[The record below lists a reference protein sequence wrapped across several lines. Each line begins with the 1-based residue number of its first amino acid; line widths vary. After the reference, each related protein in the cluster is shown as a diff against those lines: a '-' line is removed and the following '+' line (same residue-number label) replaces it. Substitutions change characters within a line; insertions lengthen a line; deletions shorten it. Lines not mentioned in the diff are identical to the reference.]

1 MIGREKDPTLLKVI
15 SDRGASDG
23 RESGLDLLNVNGLT
37 KYFAIKAG
45 LLRRTVGQVRAVDGV
60 SFTLLPGE
68 TLGIVGESGCGKST
82 IGKMVMRVL
91 KPTAGQILFDGQDI
105 TRLQGRALRSIRSK
119 FQMVFQDPYASLNPK
134 MTIEEIIAEPMIV
147 NQGKSLRDCQ
157 ERVVNLLEK
166 VGLRADNRSSYPHE
180 FSGGQRQRIGIAR
193 ALALNPKLIVADEA
207 VSALDV
213 SIQSQILNLIVE
225 LKHEFM
231 LSYIFISHNLAVI
244 RHVSDRI
251 GVMYLGRLVEL
262 CPKTELYDNPLHPY
276 TQALLSAALEPRRGD
291 RRQRIILEG
300 DVPSPANPP
309 RGCPFHTRCPKAM
322 SDICQNAV
330 PSLKE
335 VGPGHQVSCH
345 LY

>member
-1 MIGREKDPTLLKVI
+1 
-15 SDRGASDG
+15 
-23 RESGLDLLNVNGLT
+23 
-37 KYFAIKAG
+37 
-45 LLRRTVGQVRAVDGV
+45 
-60 SFTLLPGE
+60 
-68 TLGIVGESGCGKST
+68 
-82 IGKMVMRVL
+82 MRVL
-91 KPTAGQILFDGQDI
+91 TPTAGQILFDGQDI
-105 TRLQGRALRSIRSK
+105 TRLHGRALRSIRSK

-134 MTIEEIIAEPMIV
+134 MTIEEIIAEPLIV
-147 NQGKSLRDCQ
+147 NQGKTLRDCQ
-157 ERVVNLLEK
+157 ERVVNLLEI
-166 VGLRADNRSSYPHE
+166 VGLRADDRSSYPHE

-213 SIQSQILNLIVE
+213 SIQSQILNLIVD

-262 CPKTELYDNPLHPY
+262 CPKTELYGNPLHPY

-309 RGCPFHTRCPKAM
+309 GGCPFHTRCPKKM
-322 SDICQNAV
+322 SDICQNVV
-330 PSLKE
+330 PALKE
-335 VGPGHQVSCH
+335 VGPGHQVACH